1 MKIGREQVLSRY
13 RGSRPLRPADTAA
26 RPYQSEGLAGGRY
39 GALERALLIL
49 SLFCVAVAPL
59 AGCNRVVKLGF
70 TPQPGWIEENP
81 SSSTRVAEYRLRGD
95 GGPSADARLV
105 VYHFGNRGAGT
116 IEANLERW
124 YGQFEQPDGRPS
136 SEVASVSERRI
147 NGLAVT
153 AVDLAGTFVAETAPG
168 SGERHHDPGFRML
181 AAIVSTD
188 VGPYYIKLVGPAG
201 TVARWD
207 GTWDD
212 FLGSVYP
219 DTSPPDERDDAE
231 HP

>member
-1 MKIGREQVLSRY
+1 MKIA
-13 RGSRPLRPADTAA
+13 P
-26 RPYQSEGLAGGRY
+26 
-39 GALERALLIL
+39 LIL
-49 SLFCVAVAPL
+49 SLLWLAVAPL
-59 AGCNRVVKLGF
+59 AGCVVRLGF
-70 TPQPGWIEENP
+70 TPQAGWIDENP
-81 SSSTRVAEYRLRGD
+81 SSSVRVAEYRLLGD
-95 GGPSADARLV
+95 GELSADARLV
-105 VYHFGNRGAGT
+105 IYHFGDRGAGT

-136 SEVASVSERRI
+136 SEVASVSERRV

-153 AVDLAGTFVAETAPG
+153 AIDLAGTFVAETTPG

-188 VGPYYIKLVGPAG
+188 VGAYYIKLVGPAG
-201 TVARWD
+201 TVAKWE

-212 FLGSVYP
+212 FLSSVYP
-219 DTSPPDERDDAE
+219 DRWPPDERDNAG

>member
-13 RGSRPLRPADTAA
+13 RGSRPLRPADIAA

-39 GALERALLIL
+39 GALERGLLIL
-49 SLFCVAVAPL
+49 SLLWVAVAPL

-81 SSSTRVAEYRLRGD
+81 SSSTRVAQYRLRGD

-105 VYHFGNRGAGT
+105 IHHFGNRGAGT
-116 IEANLERW
+116 IEANLQRW

-153 AVDLAGTFVAETAPG
+153 AIDLAGTFVAETTPG

-201 TVARWD
+201 TVARWE

-212 FLGSVYP
+212 FLASVYP
-219 DTSPPDERDDAE
+219 DTSPPDESDDAE

>member
-1 MKIGREQVLSRY
+1 MKNVRLVLSVA
-13 RGSRPLRPADTAA
+13 SVVV
-26 RPYQSEGLAGGRY
+26 
-39 GALERALLIL
+39 L
-49 SLFCVAVAPL
+49 SL
-59 AGCNRVVKLGF
+59 AGCSRVVRLGF
-70 TPQPGWIEENP
+70 TPQPGWIDENP
-81 SSSTRVAEYRLRGD
+81 SSSARVAEYRLRGD

-105 VYHFGNRGAGT
+105 IHYFGDRGAGT
-116 IEANLERW
+116 NEANLERW
-124 YGQFEQPDGRPS
+124 CGQFEQPDGRPS

-153 AVDLAGTFVAETAPG
+153 AIDLGGTFVAETAPG
-168 SGERHHDPGFRML
+168 SGERHHDPCFRML

-201 TVARWD
+201 TVARWE

-219 DTSPPDERDDAE
+219 DTSPADESDDTE